1 MMNHVINKTLSSP
14 LKEVIVNYLILT
26 IIMMVT
32 GAALIRA
39 SLVYNKA
46 SEKYASGIRDFSVM
60 NTLRRSSSAGVIY
73 FTILIFVVFAL
84 VGTIEYSTL

>member
-1 MMNHVINKTLSSP
+1 MNHVINKTLSSP

-46 SEKYASGIRDFSVM
+46 SEKYASGVRNFSVM
-60 NTLRRSSSAGVIY
+60 NTLHRSSSASVIY
-73 FTILIFVVFAL
+73 FTILIFAVFAL